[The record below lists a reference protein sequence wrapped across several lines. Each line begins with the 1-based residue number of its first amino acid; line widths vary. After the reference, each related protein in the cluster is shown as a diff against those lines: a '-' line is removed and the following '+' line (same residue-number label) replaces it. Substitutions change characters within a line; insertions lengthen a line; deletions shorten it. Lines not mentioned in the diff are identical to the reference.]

1 MKLNKHTTSKT
12 KNFTINLDM
21 KNQQLE
27 EPTYQSAWTE
37 LQRIVNDLQGGSVGI
52 DELTAKIERAAEL
65 VRFCRERLRSTEDA
79 VGRLGQ

>member
-1 MKLNKHTTSKT
+1 MKE
-12 KNFTINLDM
+12 D
-21 KNQQLE
+21 QPE

-37 LQRIVNDLQGGSVGI
+37 LQKIVNDLQGGAVGI
-52 DELTAKIERAAEL
+52 DELSAKIERAAEL

>member
-1 MKLNKHTTSKT
+1 
-12 KNFTINLDM
+12 M

>member
-1 MKLNKHTTSKT
+1 MKSNHYTPRDKTLN
-12 KNFTINLDM
+12 M
-21 KNQQLE
+21 QQGQLE

-37 LQRIVNDLQGGSVGI
+37 LQKIVNDLQGGSVGI
-52 DELTAKIERAAEL
+52 DELTGKIERAAEL